1 MREIQ
6 IKKKNNSSIAKTIQF
21 HYKMMGLNYD
31 EIFKKTKL
39 LLSIY
44 KSVCWETSLRADE
57 LYEQLQF
64 ESKRLDVALE
74 FLMEYKC
81 ETDKNKFISR
91 ISSFFKTNWLIDII
105 SEANSHVYKYPY
117 NGRLYADIISTF
129 YMNYIEHTESDML
142 DVLNLERTNYYAK
155 KKEAIALLGYCIWG
169 VVIPKYKKSYK
180 CSDEDVEIDIIEKS
194 AYEANLA

>member
-129 YMNYIEHTESDML
+129 YLNYSEYTEQDML

-169 VVIPKYKKSYK
+169 VVIPKYIKIYQYS
-180 CSDEDVEIDIIEKS
+180 EDDINVDSLKELAHRANS
-194 AYEANLA
+194 A